1 MLKVVGIDPG
11 LANTGI
17 GLIQGNGL
25 TITKYSFGNIKT
37 DKKDP
42 ICLRLNIIYTK
53 IKGFL
58 YEQKPDIVVIED
70 IFSLGK
76 YPITS
81 ITLGKVSGVLILAAF
96 KAGAK
101 VNEIPVRQAKKIV
114 SGSGTADKYQVE
126 KTIRNILNHPEKIKP
141 FHASDALA
149 LALCEY
155 YRSS

>member
-1 MLKVVGIDPG
+1 MLKIIGIDPG

-17 GLIQGNGL
+17 GLIQGNQL
-25 TITKYSFGNIKT
+25 TITKYSFGNITT
-37 DKKDP
+37 DKKDS

-53 IKGFL
+53 IKAFL
-58 YEQKPDIVVIED
+58 CEQKPDIVVIED

-76 YPITS
+76 YPISS
-81 ITLGKVSGVLILAAF
+81 IILGKVSGVLLLAAF
-96 KAGAK
+96 KAGARVK
-101 VNEIPVRQAKKIV
+101 EISVREAKKIV
-114 SGSGTADKYQVE
+114 SGSGTADKHQIE

-155 YRSS
+155 YRSL